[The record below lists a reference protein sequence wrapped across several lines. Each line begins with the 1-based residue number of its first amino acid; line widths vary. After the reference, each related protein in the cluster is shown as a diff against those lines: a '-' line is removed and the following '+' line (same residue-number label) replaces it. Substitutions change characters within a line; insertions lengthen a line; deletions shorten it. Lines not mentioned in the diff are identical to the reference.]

1 MNGKPMRFG
10 YIILLTILAHT
21 AFTSSRMTVS
31 LYALKLQASPFT
43 VGVLMALYA
52 LLPMLLSVL
61 AGRLID
67 RIGPRIP
74 LLWGNAMLLA
84 GVLLPF
90 VLPGLGTLFAAS
102 TVIGSGFMLS
112 HMISNNLVGAY
123 GRPED
128 RAANFSWLSL
138 GYSVSGSIGPLIAG
152 FSIDA
157 LGEVRAFAVMAA
169 FAAAALGV
177 TFWRRADLIRHEA
190 SRQRPTGHSVVDL
203 VRNPALRSILIVS
216 GMLSMGWDLFT
227 FVIPIHCS
235 NIGLSASAT
244 GVVMGSFGVATFAV
258 RLAMPALSRR
268 LREWQVITT
277 AFVVSGTAYLLF
289 SFVTNPTLMMAIAF
303 LLGLGLGCSQ
313 PMVMSLLYAA
323 SPPGRQGEVVGIRT
337 TVLNTSSTA
346 LPLIFGAVGSALG
359 MGPVF
364 WGIATCLLSGGYA
377 AGRKARRS
385 KA

>member
-1 MNGKPMRFG
+1 MRFG

-43 VGVLMALYA
+43 VGVLMSLYA

-67 RIGPRIP
+67 RIGPRLP
-74 LLWGNAMLLA
+74 LLWGNCMLVA

-90 VLPGLGTLFAAS
+90 LFPGLTTLFIAS

-112 HMISNNLVGAY
+112 HMISNNLVGAH
-123 GRPED
+123 GKPED

-138 GYSVSGSIGPLIAG
+138 GYSVSGSLGPLIAG
-152 FSIDA
+152 FSIDW

-169 FAAAALGV
+169 FAALALAL
-177 TFWRRADLIRHEA
+177 TFWRRRDMVRHETPV
-190 SRQRPTGHSVVDL
+190 QRPSGHRVMDL
-203 VRNPALRSILIVS
+203 VRNRNLRSVLIVS

-227 FVIPIHCS
+227 FVMPIHCS
-235 NIGLSASAT
+235 NIGLSASTT
-244 GVVMGSFGVATFAV
+244 GIIMGAFGAATFVV

-268 LREWQVITT
+268 LKEWQVITT
-277 AFVVSGTAYLLF
+277 AFVVSGTAYFLF
-289 SFVTNPTLMMAIAF
+289 PFVTSVALLMSIAF

-337 TVLNTSSTA
+337 TVLNISSTG
-346 LPLIFGAVGSALG
+346 LPLVFGAVGAALG

-364 WGIATCLLSGGYA
+364 WGIAACLMTGGYA
-377 AGRKARRS
+377 AGRKVRRQH
-385 KA
+385 

>member
-1 MNGKPMRFG
+1 MRFG

-31 LYALKLQASPFT
+31 LYALKLQATPFT

-67 RIGPRIP
+67 RVGPRIP

-90 VLPGLGTLFAAS
+90 VLPGLGTLFAAA
-102 TVIGSGFMLS
+102 TIIGSGFMLS
-112 HMISNNLVGAY
+112 HMISNNLVGAF
-123 GRPED
+123 GKPED

-138 GYSVSGSIGPLIAG
+138 GYSVSGSLGPLVAG
-152 FSIDA
+152 FSIDWF
-157 LGEVRAFAVMAA
+157 GEVRAFAVMAV
-169 FAAAALGV
+169 FAALALGV
-177 TFWRRADLIRHEA
+177 TLWRREDLVRHENP
-190 SRQRPTGHSVVDL
+190 RLRPSGHSVMDL
-203 VRNPALRSILIVS
+203 VRDRSLRSVLIVS

-235 NIGLSASAT
+235 NIGLSASTT
-244 GVVMGSFGVATFAV
+244 GVIMGSFGVATFAV
-258 RLAMPALSRR
+258 RLAMPSLSRR
-268 LREWQVITT
+268 LKEWQVITT

-289 SFVTNPTLMMAIAF
+289 SFVTSATLMMSIAF

-364 WGIATCLLSGGYA
+364 WGIATCLLAGGYA
-377 AGRKARRS
+377 AGRKARRARS
-385 KA
+385 

>member
-1 MNGKPMRFG
+1 MRFG

-43 VGVLMALYA
+43 VGVLMSLYA

-67 RIGPRIP
+67 RIGPRVP
-74 LLWGNAMLLA
+74 LLWGNGLLLA

-90 VLPGLGTLFAAS
+90 LLPGLPTLFVAA
-102 TVIGSGFMLS
+102 TMIGSGFMLS
-112 HMISNNLVGAY
+112 HMISNNLVGSY
-123 GRPED
+123 GKPED

-138 GYSVSGSIGPLIAG
+138 GYSVSGSLGPLIAG
-152 FSIDA
+152 FSIDWV
-157 LGEVRAFAVMAA
+157 GEVKAFTVMGA
-169 FAAAALGV
+169 FAALALGV
-177 TFWRRADLIRHEA
+177 TFWRRADLVRHDTPKP
-190 SRQRPTGHSVVDL
+190 RPSGHSVMDL
-203 VRNPALRSILIVS
+203 VRNRNLRSVLIVS

-235 NIGLSASAT
+235 NIGLSASTT
-244 GVVMGSFGVATFAV
+244 GLIMGAFGAATFVV

-268 LREWQVITT
+268 LKEWQVITT
-277 AFVVSGTAYLLF
+277 AFLISGTAYLLF
-289 SFVTNPTLMMAIAF
+289 PFVTSVALLMAIAF

-313 PMVMSLLYAA
+313 PMVMSLLYGA
-323 SPPGRQGEVVGIRT
+323 SPPGRQGEVVGVRT
-337 TVLNTSSTA
+337 TVLNISSTG
-346 LPLIFGAVGSALG
+346 LPLIFGAVGAALG

-364 WGIATCLLSGGYA
+364 WGIAACLLAGGYA
-377 AGRKARRS
+377 SGRKVRRQG
-385 KA
+385 

>member
-1 MNGKPMRFG
+1 MRFG
-10 YIILLTILAHT
+10 YVILLTILAHT

-43 VGVLMALYA
+43 VGILMALYA
-52 LLPMLLSVL
+52 LLPMLLSVA

-84 GVLLPF
+84 GVLMPF
-90 VLPGLGTLFAAS
+90 VLPGLGTLFAAA
-102 TVIGSGFMLS
+102 TIIGSGFMLS

-138 GYSVSGSIGPLIAG
+138 GYSVSGSLGPLVAG
-152 FSIDA
+152 FSIDW
-157 LGEVRAFAVMAA
+157 LGEVKAFAVMGV
-169 FAAAALGV
+169 FAALALSL
-177 TFWRRADLIRHEA
+177 TFWRRGDLLRHKTPL
-190 SRQRPTGHSVVDL
+190 QRPSGHSVMDL
-203 VRNPALRSILIVS
+203 LRNRKLRSVLIVS

-227 FVIPIHCS
+227 FVMPIHCS
-235 NIGLSASAT
+235 NIGLSASTT
-244 GVVMGSFGVATFAV
+244 GIIMGAFGAATFVV

-268 LREWQVITT
+268 LKEWQVIAA
-277 AFVVSGTAYLLF
+277 AFLVSGTAYLMF
-289 SFVTNPTLMMAIAF
+289 PFVTSVGLLMSIAF

-313 PMVMSLLYAA
+313 PMVMSLLYSA
-323 SPPGRQGEVVGIRT
+323 SPPGRQGEVVGVRT
-337 TVLNTSSTA
+337 TVLNISSTG
-346 LPLIFGAVGSALG
+346 LPLVFGAVGAALG

-364 WGIATCLLSGGYA
+364 WGISACLLAGGYA
-377 AGRKARRS
+377 AGRKVRRQP
-385 KA
+385 

>member
-1 MNGKPMRFG
+1 MRFG

-43 VGVLMALYA
+43 VGMLMALYA

-67 RIGPRIP
+67 RIGPRVP
-74 LLWGNAMLLA
+74 LLWGNSLLLC

-90 VLPGLGTLFAAS
+90 LFPGLPTLFAAA
-102 TVIGSGFMLS
+102 TIIGSGFMLS

-123 GRPED
+123 GKPED

-138 GYSVSGSIGPLIAG
+138 GYSVSGSLGPLIAG
-152 FSIDA
+152 FSIDWF
-157 LGEVRAFAVMAA
+157 GEVRAFSVMGA
-169 FAAAALGV
+169 FAALALGL
-177 TFWRRADLIRHEA
+177 TLWRRGDLVRHA
-190 SRQRPTGHSVVDL
+190 TPVQRPPGHSVLDL
-203 VRNPALRSILIVS
+203 VRNRNLRSVLIVS

-227 FVIPIHCS
+227 FVMPIHCS
-235 NIGLSASAT
+235 KIGLSASTT
-244 GVVMGSFGVATFAV
+244 GVIMGAFGAATFVV

-268 LREWQVITT
+268 LREWQVITA
-277 AFVVSGTAYLLF
+277 AFVVSGTAYMLFPLVTSVTLLM
-289 SFVTNPTLMMAIAF
+289 SLAF

-313 PMVMSLLYAA
+313 PMVMSLLYGA
-323 SPPGRQGEVVGIRT
+323 SPPGRQGEVVGVRT
-337 TVLNTSSTA
+337 TVLNISSTA
-346 LPLIFGAVGSALG
+346 LPLVFGAVGSALG

-364 WGIATCLLSGGYA
+364 WGIATCLLTGGYA
-377 AGRKARRS
+377 AGRKVRRT
-385 KA
+385 A

>member
-1 MNGKPMRFG
+1 MRFG

-21 AFTSSRMTVS
+21 AFTSSRMAVS

-43 VGVLMALYA
+43 VGVLMSLYA

-67 RIGPRIP
+67 RIGPRVP
-74 LLWGNAMLLA
+74 LLWGNCMLVA

-90 VLPGLGTLFAAS
+90 LFPGLPTLFIAS

-112 HMISNNLVGAY
+112 HMISNNLVGAH
-123 GRPED
+123 GKPED

-138 GYSVSGSIGPLIAG
+138 GYSVSGSLGPLIAG
-152 FSIDA
+152 FSIDW
-157 LGEVRAFAVMAA
+157 LGEVRAFSVMAV
-169 FAAAALGV
+169 FAALALGV
-177 TFWRRADLIRHEA
+177 TFWRRRDMVRHA
-190 SRQRPTGHSVVDL
+190 TPVQRPSGHSVMDL
-203 VRNPALRSILIVS
+203 VRNRNLRSVLIVS

-227 FVIPIHCS
+227 FVMPIHCS
-235 NIGLSASAT
+235 NIGLSASTT
-244 GVVMGSFGVATFAV
+244 GIIMGAFGAATFVV

-268 LREWQVITT
+268 LKEWQVITT
-277 AFVVSGTAYLLF
+277 AFVVSGTAYFLF
-289 SFVTNPTLMMAIAF
+289 PFVTSVTLLMSIAF

-323 SPPGRQGEVVGIRT
+323 SPQGRQGEVVGVRT
-337 TVLNTSSTA
+337 TVLNISSTG
-346 LPLIFGAVGSALG
+346 LPLIFGAVGAALG

-364 WGIATCLLSGGYA
+364 WGIAACLMTGGYA
-377 AGRKARRS
+377 AGGKVRRQT
-385 KA
+385 